1 MTAIILEL
9 SIDEDIFAIYE
20 EYVNSLY
27 VTGKRI
33 TSTGQIIGH
42 VLEETARKL
51 AERQESEWP
60 VFIGDAIETPLQP
73 PIDTL
78 INSSVSVL

>member
-9 SIDEDIFAIYE
+9 SIDEDIYTIYE

-27 VTGKRI
+27 VTGKMI
-33 TSTGQIIGH
+33 TSTGQIIEH
-42 VLEETARKL
+42 VLEETAQKL

-60 VFIGDAIETPLQP
+60 VFIGDPIDKPLQP
-73 PIDTL
+73 PIDAL